1 MARLFNGTSDYLTAT
16 LDLSSTAVITV
27 TFRLYWDSYA
37 NNDDWALSYSSNPD
51 AGFEAFAVSPNH
63 NSGNFQITMSGPGGS
78 VYWGDFFARPS
89 AAAWH
94 LYTFVFDRT
103 TPVNKAWVDG
113 VSQTLS
119 IDQHNA
125 AVTGNFSG
133 ASTALNIMRLGIDLL
148 WGAGRMAELA
158 IWDAELSAADL
169 VSLHAGTLPRDLD
182 RPDLGFYLPIGGT
195 TSPEPAVVG
204 NPATVNGAVFADH
217 PIWNPIISPFRSQS
231 LDYDYSR

>member
-1 MARLFNGTSDYLTAT
+1 MARQFNGTSDYLTGT

-27 TFRLYWDSYA
+27 TFRLYWDAFA

-63 NSGNFQITMSGPGGS
+63 NSGNFSIAMSGPGGS
-78 VYWGDFFARPS
+78 TYWADFFTRPS

-113 VSQTLS
+113 ASQTLS

-125 AVTGNFSG
+125 AVTGNFTG
-133 ASTALNIMRLGIDLL
+133 ASAVLNVMRLGTNLL

-158 IWDAELSAADL
+158 IWDVELSAGDL
-169 VSLHAGTLPRDLD
+169 TTLHAGALPGDVDTSNIL
-182 RPDLGFYLPIGGT
+182 FYSPICGLA
-195 TSPEPAVVG
+195 SPEPAVIG
-204 NPATVNGAVFADH
+204 NTLTVNGAIYVDS
-217 PIWNPIISPFRSQS
+217 PIPNEFCGNLASMAWIGA
-231 LDYDYSR
+231 